1 MLIAIISD
9 THDNLFT
16 LNKAI
21 AFINERGCDVLLHA
35 GDMSR
40 TDTLEHIAQKFH
52 GPIHIVEGN
61 SDINPENF
69 HALAKI
75 YPLLT
80 FHGPT
85 ASLELDGLRIGI
97 THKPQ
102 DAKQLA
108 ASGSYDLIIH
118 GHDHKPWQSF
128 VGTAEI
134 LNPGNVQDTRYPA
147 TFALYDTTTRKA
159 QLVQI
164 GKL

>member
-16 LNKAI
+16 LNKAL
-21 AFINERGCDVLLHA
+21 AYINERQCEVLLHA

-40 TDTLEHIAQKFH
+40 VDTLEHIAQKFH
-52 GPIHIVEGN
+52 GPIHVVEGN
-61 SDINPENF
+61 SDINPESF
-69 HALAKI
+69 HDLTEV

-80 FHGPT
+80 FHGIT
-85 ASLELDGLRIGI
+85 ASLELDDLLIGI
-97 THKPQ
+97 THKPH

-108 ASGSYDLIIH
+108 TSGSYDLVIH

-128 VGTAEI
+128 VGTTEI
-134 LNPGNVQDTRYPA
+134 LNPGNIQDTGYPA
-147 TFALYDTTTRKA
+147 TFALYDTATRKA
-159 QLVQI
+159 QLIQI